1 MIRFMRDPLRLYDD
15 CHAAYGDLFMLDLG
29 SSRMVM
35 ACAPELV
42 KAIYRAD
49 PEVLAAGAAKDSVF
63 GPVVGHSSVLV
74 LDGTAHIERRRVLIP
89 AFRGERMLAY
99 TELMRRATEEL
110 LPTWPIDQPFS
121 LHPHVE
127 RIAMMA
133 ALRGIFGED
142 MDPRV
147 PQVLSRVISDA
158 VGSKLLFMPKLQIDL
173 GAWSPWGKV
182 LAALANADV
191 VLYSEITRRRREG
204 TAGREDTLS
213 LLMDAKDE
221 DGSTLTDLQL
231 RDELVTLVAAGYEIS
246 GLALAWVFSDIL
258 SRPKVQAQIEAEI
271 RAVAGG
277 EPISRNHAT
286 ELHTLDAAI
295 KESLRLHP
303 PVSQGSVRLVRAPFD
318 LGGYTIPPG
327 VKISVNMHILHRRAD
342 CHPDPLEFKLERFLH
357 ENPEPNTWVPFGGG
371 TRRCLGMQLAL
382 HEFKV
387 VIATI
392 LQQLRLEI
400 AQPQVLAK
408 RRGAFM
414 VPSGGPRVLARHF
427 NPEMRHDRT

>member
-1 MIRFMRDPLRLYDD
+1 MLRFLRDPLQLYDD
-15 CHAAYGDLFMLDLG
+15 CHAAYGDLFTLQLG
-29 SSRMVM
+29 SRCMVM

-49 PEVLAAGAAKDSVF
+49 PDVLAAGVAKASVF
-63 GPVVGHSSVLV
+63 GPVVGSSSVLV
-74 LDGTAHIERRRVLIP
+74 LDGTAHFERRRLLIP

-110 LPTWPIDQPFS
+110 LPTWPMHQPFS

-142 MDPRV
+142 MDPRL
-147 PQVLSRVISDA
+147 PGVLSRLVADA
-158 VGSKLLFMPKLQIDL
+158 VGSKLLFTPKLQKDL

-182 LAALANADV
+182 LRVLSDAV
-191 VLYSEITRRRREG
+191 SVLYSEILRRRREG
-204 TAGREDTLS
+204 TQGREDTLS
-213 LLMDAKDE
+213 LLVDAKHE
-221 DGSTLTDLQL
+221 DGTSLTDRQL

-246 GLALAWVFSDIL
+246 GLGLAWVFADIL
-258 SRPKVQAQIEAEI
+258 SRPKVQAQIAAEI
-271 RAVAGG
+271 RDVAGG

-303 PVSQGSVRLVRAPFD
+303 PVAQGSVRMVRAPFE
-318 LGGYTIPPG
+318 LGGYTLPAG
-327 VKISVNMHILHRRAD
+327 VTVSVNMHILHRRAD
-342 CHPDPLEFKLERFLH
+342 CHPDPLEFKLERFLRQ
-357 ENPEPNTWVPFGGG
+357 NPEPNTWVPFGGG

-387 VIATI
+387 VIATV
-392 LQQLRLEI
+392 LQQIQLEI
-400 AQPQVLAK
+400 AQPRVLAE

-414 VPSGGPRVLARHF
+414 SPSGGPRVLAR
-427 NPEMRHDRT
+427 PLRSRDAT

>member
-1 MIRFMRDPLRLYDD
+1 MLRFLRDPLRLYEE
-15 CHAAYGDLFMLDLG
+15 CHARYGDLFTLQLG
-29 SSRMVM
+29 SRRMVM

-49 PEVLAAGAAKDSVF
+49 PEVLAAGAAKASVF
-63 GPVVGHSSVLV
+63 GPVVGNSSILV
-74 LDGTAHIERRRVLIP
+74 LDGTAHFERRRLLIP

-110 LPTWPIDQPFS
+110 LPTWPLHQPFS

-142 MDPRV
+142 MDPRL
-147 PQVLSRVISDA
+147 PRVLSRLVTDA
-158 VGSKLLFMPKLQIDL
+158 VGSKLLFTPKLQKDL

-182 LAALANADV
+182 LGALADADV
-191 VLYSEITRRRREG
+191 VLYAEIARRRRGG
-204 TAGREDTLS
+204 TTDREDTLS
-213 LLMDAKDE
+213 LLVDAKHE
-221 DGSTLTDLQL
+221 DGSSLTDRQL

-246 GLALAWVFSDIL
+246 GLGLAWVFADIL

-271 RAVAGG
+271 QDVAGG

-286 ELHTLDAAI
+286 QLHMLDAAI

-303 PVSQGSVRLVRAPFD
+303 PVSQGSVRLVRAPFE
-318 LGGYTIPPG
+318 LGGHTIPPG
-327 VKISVNMHILHRRAD
+327 VMISVNMHLLHRRAD
-342 CHPDPLEFKLERFLH
+342 CHPDPLEFKLERFLRV
-357 ENPEPNTWVPFGGG
+357 NPEPNTWVPFGGG

-392 LQQLRLEI
+392 LQRIQLEI
-400 AQPQVLAK
+400 AQPHVLSQ

-414 VPSGGPRVLARHF
+414 FPSGGPRVLARSLQARD
-427 NPEMRHDRT
+427 PA

>member
-1 MIRFMRDPLRLYDD
+1 MIRFMRDPLQLYDD
-15 CHAAYGDLFMLDLG
+15 CHAAYGDLFLLQLG
-29 SSRMVM
+29 SNRMVM

-49 PEVLAAGAAKDSVF
+49 PDVLAGGAAKAKVF
-63 GPVVGHSSVLV
+63 GPVVGYSSVLV
-74 LDGTAHIERRRVLIP
+74 LDGTAHLERRRLLIP

-99 TELMRRATEEL
+99 TELTRRATEEL
-110 LPTWPIDQPFS
+110 LPTWPLNQPFS

-127 RIAMMA
+127 RIAMLA

-142 MDPRV
+142 MDPRL
-147 PQVLSRVISDA
+147 PEVLSRVIRDA
-158 VGSKLLFMPKLQIDL
+158 VGSRLLFMPKLQKNL

-191 VLYSEITRRRREG
+191 VLYSEIARRRREG
-204 TAGREDTLS
+204 TQGREDTLS
-213 LLMDAKDE
+213 LLVDATDE
-221 DGSTLTDLQL
+221 DGSKFSDRQL

-246 GLALAWVFSDIL
+246 GLALAWVFADIL
-258 SRPKVQAQIEAEI
+258 ARPKVQAQIEAEI
-271 RAVAGG
+271 REVAGR

-286 ELHTLDAAI
+286 ELRVLDAAI

-303 PVSQGSVRLVRAPFD
+303 PVSQGSVRLVQAPFE

-327 VKISVNMHILHRRAD
+327 VTISVNMHILHRRAD
-342 CHPDPLEFKLERFLH
+342 CYPDPLEFKLERFLGK
-357 ENPEPNTWVPFGGG
+357 NPEPDAWVPFGGG

-382 HEFKV
+382 HQFKV
-387 VIATI
+387 VIATV

-400 AQPQVLAK
+400 AQPQILAK

-414 VPSGGPRVLARHF
+414 FPSGGPRVLAR
-427 NPEMRHDRT
+427 PR